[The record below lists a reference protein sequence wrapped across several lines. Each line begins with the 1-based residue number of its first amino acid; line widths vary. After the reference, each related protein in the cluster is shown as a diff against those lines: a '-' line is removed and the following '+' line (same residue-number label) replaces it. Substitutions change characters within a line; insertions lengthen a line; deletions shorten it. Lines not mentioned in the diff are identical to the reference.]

1 MHKMRSVILLIDDDV
16 VIDFLH
22 QKLLTKA
29 GVKEPII
36 TLFNGKVAID
46 ELLKLNNSLHENDT
60 VLALLDIN
68 MPVLDGWGFLAE
80 LEVIYSSLKFKLD
93 LFVVSSSNNYDDI
106 TKSKSNPFVTDYLS
120 KPLTV
125 EIIQKHF
132 L

>member
-1 MHKMRSVILLIDDDV
+1 MRSVILLIDDDV

>member
-1 MHKMRSVILLIDDDV
+1 MRSVILLIDDDV

-68 MPVLDGWGFLAE
+68 MPVLDGWGCLAE